1 MRAFGHG
8 SLSSFLKTGLDVVV
22 WALVLVLALTTVA
35 LAVTLLAQPFVGAA
49 EPQGRFAELARLIR
63 RGPVVCGALAVA
75 DLYWAALLAVADRL
89 RRVFATLIAGRPFE
103 PGNVRRL
110 QEIGLALLVLE
121 LAGYALAMLAP
132 VALGAPRPKG
142 GDGAN
147 LSGWFAILVVF
158 VLAEVFRE
166 GARLQA
172 EAELTV

>member
-1 MRAFGHG
+1 MRAFGQG

-22 WALVLVLALTTVA
+22 AALWLTLGATTLALA
-35 LAVTLLAQPFVGAA
+35 LALLAQPFVGAG
-49 EPQGRFAELARLIR
+49 EPHGPFAGLVRLIR
-63 RGPVVCGALAVA
+63 RGPVVFLLLALADV
-75 DLYWAALLAVADRL
+75 YWAALLAVADRL
-89 RRVFATLIAGRPFE
+89 RRVFSTLIAGRPFE

-121 LAGYALAMLAP
+121 LAGYALAMTVPA
-132 VALGAPRPKG
+132 ALGAPRRTG

>member
-1 MRAFGHG
+1 MRAFGQG

-22 WALVLVLALTTVA
+22 WALWLALAGTTAA
-35 LAVTLLAQPFVGAA
+35 LAVALLAQPFVGAA
-49 EPQGRFAELARLIR
+49 EPTGRFAEFARLIR
-63 RGPVVCGALAVA
+63 RGPVLFGLLLATDV
-75 DLYWAALLAVADRL
+75 YWAALLVVADRL
-89 RRVFATLIAGRPFE
+89 RRVFSTLIAGRPFDAR
-103 PGNVRRL
+103 NVRRL
-110 QEIGLALLVLE
+110 QEIGLALVALE

-132 VALGAPRPKG
+132 PALGTARRTG

-147 LSGWFAILVVF
+147 LTGWFAVLVVF

>member
-1 MRAFGHG
+1 MRAFGQG

-22 WALVLVLALTTVA
+22 WALVLMLVLTTAA
-35 LAVTLLAQPFVGAA
+35 LATTLLAQPFVGAG
-49 EPQGRFAELARLIR
+49 EPHGRFAEIVRLIR
-63 RGPVVCGALAVA
+63 RGPVVFGLLAVA
-75 DLYWAALLAVADRL
+75 DIYWAALLAVADRL
-89 RRVFATLIAGRPFE
+89 RRVFTTLIAGRPFE
-103 PGNVRRL
+103 LANVRRL

-121 LAGYALAMLAP
+121 LAGYALAMLVPA
-132 VALGAPRPKG
+132 ALGAPRRTG